1 MRKLYVLFFLSCGIL
16 FCQSPLKTI
25 DEYNQ
30 KKWVDSIYS
39 SLDENEKIGQ
49 LITVWV
55 ATKYGQKEIDHISE
69 LINEFKLG
77 GLIFSLGNIKDQA
90 DATNHF
96 QSISKVPLLIGMDAE
111 WGIGMRLDDA
121 FSFPYN
127 MTLGAVEDND
137 LIFNVGS
144 RIGHHAN
151 RLGVHI
157 NFAPVVDV
165 NTNPDNPIIGFRSFG
180 EDKYNVAEK
189 ALLYMKGMQSK
200 NLLGSAKHFPGH
212 GDTKTDSHYT
222 LPLISFSEKRI
233 DSVELYPFKK
243 LINNNV
249 ASIMTAHLNIPS
261 FEEGVPSTLSKKIIT
276 NLLKED
282 LEFEGLIITDALDM
296 KGIVDFAKKEY
307 PDVSAMNAGNDILLM
322 PTDIAKSIKQ
332 IKRAIF
338 RKKIPLE
345 RIEESV
351 KKILMA
357 KYKVGLNKLKPVE
370 KVNIV
375 NEMNEEADLALL
387 DKIASE
393 ALTLVKNENQILP
406 FKNLSDKKIGY
417 LKLGDD
423 NNKVFLDFLN
433 KYQSITEIS
442 IDDNF
447 DFKSFSSY
455 HKIIIGFHKSD
466 KSPFGE
472 FKFEKNEIEIIEKV
486 KKLTDLV
493 LVVFAKPYCVS
504 DLDIDGIES
513 ILIAY
518 QNSDIFQEKAAQAI
532 FGAIQVKGKLPVTIH
547 KNIPVNT
554 QIKTKEVGSLGFS
567 HFLNNGFNLNKLK
580 KVDSLIH
587 YAIDNKMFP
596 GAQLVV
602 VKENKVLLNKA
613 FGFYTYKKKKK
624 LIQILY
630 TT

>member
-30 KKWVDSIYS
+30 KKWVDSVYS
-39 SLDENEKIGQ
+39 SLDEDEKIGQ

-55 ATKYGQKEIDHISE
+55 ATKYGQKEIDHVSE

-393 ALTLVKNENQILP
+393 AITLVKNENQNLP

-567 HFLNNGFNLNKLK
+567 HFLNNGFNLSKLK

-624 LIQILY
+624 LIQTLY

>member
-1 MRKLYVLFFLSCGIL
+1 MRKLYILFFLSCGIL

-30 KKWVDSIYS
+30 KKWVDSVYS

-322 PTDIAKSIKQ
+322 PTEIAKSIKQ
-332 IKRAIF
+332 IKRAIS
-338 RKKIPLE
+338 RKKIPLA

-447 DFKSFSSY
+447 DFKALSSY

-624 LIQILY
+624 LIQTLY
-630 TT
+630 MT

>member
-30 KKWVDSIYS
+30 KKWVDSVYS
-39 SLDENEKIGQ
+39 SLDEDEKIGQ

-332 IKRAIF
+332 IKRAIS

-393 ALTLVKNENQILP
+393 AITLVKNENQNLP

-567 HFLNNGFNLNKLK
+567 HFLNNGFNLSKLK

-624 LIQILY
+624 LIQTLY

>member
-30 KKWVDSIYS
+30 KKWVDSVYS
-39 SLDENEKIGQ
+39 SLDEDEKIGQ

-55 ATKYGQKEIDHISE
+55 ATKYGQKEIDHVSE

-393 ALTLVKNENQILP
+393 AITLVKNENQNLP

-447 DFKSFSSY
+447 DFKALSSY

-567 HFLNNGFNLNKLK
+567 HFLNNGFNLSKLK

-624 LIQILY
+624 LIQTLY

>member
-1 MRKLYVLFFLSCGIL
+1 MRILHIIFLFSFGIL
-16 FCQSPLKTI
+16 LCQSPLKTI

-30 KKWVDSIYS
+30 MKWVDSVYS
-39 SLDENEKIGQ
+39 SLNEDEKIGQ

-55 ATKYGQKEIDHISE
+55 ATKYGQQEIDHISE
-69 LINEFKLG
+69 LIKEFKLG

-137 LIFNVGS
+137 LIFKVGS
-144 RIGHHAN
+144 RIGSHAN

-189 ALLYMKGMQSK
+189 ALSYMKGMQSK

-212 GDTKTDSHYT
+212 GDTKTDSHLT
-222 LPLISFSEKRI
+222 LPLISFSQSRI

-307 PDVSAMNAGNDILLM
+307 PDVSAINAGNDVLLM
-322 PTDIAKSIKQ
+322 PTDIAKSVKQ
-332 IKRAIF
+332 IKRAIS

-345 RIEESV
+345 RLEESV

-357 KYKVGLNKLKPVE
+357 KYKVGLNKLVRVE
-370 KVNIV
+370 NTNIV

-393 ALTLVKNENQILP
+393 AITLVKNENQNLP
-406 FKNLSDKKIGY
+406 FKNLSDKKVGY

-423 NNKVFLDFLN
+423 NNTVFLNFLN
-433 KYQSITEIS
+433 KYQSVAEIN

-447 DFKSFSSY
+447 DFNTLSDY
-455 HKIIIGFHKSD
+455 DKIIIGFHKSD

-472 FKFEKNEIEIIEKV
+472 FRFKKNEIGIIEKV
-486 KKLTDLV
+486 KKLTELV

-504 DLDIDGIES
+504 DLDIEGIES
-513 ILIAY
+513 IVIAY

-547 KNIPVNT
+547 ENIPVNT
-554 QIKTKEVGSLGFS
+554 QIKTKEVSSLGFS
-567 HFLNNGFNLNKLK
+567 HFLNNGFNLNKLN
-580 KVDSLIH
+580 KVDSLIN

-602 VKENKVLLNKA
+602 AKDNKVVLNKA
-613 FGFYTYKKKKK
+613 FGYYSYKKKKS
-624 LIQILY
+624 
-630 TT
+630 

>member
-30 KKWVDSIYS
+30 KKWVDSVYS
-39 SLDENEKIGQ
+39 SLDEDEKIGQ

-55 ATKYGQKEIDHISE
+55 ATKYGQKEIDHVSE

-447 DFKSFSSY
+447 DFKALSSY

-567 HFLNNGFNLNKLK
+567 HFLNNGFNLSKLK

-624 LIQILY
+624 LIQTLY